1 MKYIK
6 LFSFV
11 LIGFLMAECQPER
24 YEEMKG
30 GFKISLGEDV
40 TVSVRS
46 VPTELGK
53 PATDNFSLKIV
64 KENDGTILYDGAY
77 RSEII
82 PASVGKYTVT
92 AACGE
97 NPVLALDAPYYKGDS
112 TGVEVKEGQTANITL
127 RCKVANALASI
138 AYAEGQQEKF
148 KELFSTYGVEVKVGN
163 NSVNI
168 SDGSK
173 QSAYYQAGS
182 IPTFTFKG
190 VLKDNN
196 QAVSK
201 VIESEK
207 LSAAAFEAGK
217 HCILTLSLKPATS
230 GAVIT
235 VEKVEVESVTITETI
250 PVSWLPAP
258 KISGTGFD
266 DNKTL
271 TVYET
276 GESAHASIDFIV
288 SQSLQDLSFSLD
300 FGDINYQSLNGDY
313 QLSSMT
319 DSEKIALS
327 DVGITIPII
336 GSNNP
341 KLSFSEDF
349 ISHLL
354 AVNSSIV
361 YNRIV
366 IHSVKANDRI
376 NADGSQTYTIA
387 VHKPEFS
394 ISVLPGNV
402 WTKEFTIEEFVVEEG
417 KGSLEKLKG
426 KLVYQYLDNGE
437 WKDCNHQDTRQQIF
451 AEHPGN
457 RSFKVRALYRGALAS
472 NEVDVEMEAPKALP
486 NGNMDA
492 WTSTTRDVKYF
503 WNTYKQPFF
512 QPWDDSVEKWWDT
525 NNIQTMPDRF
535 DIVNSVNF
543 ASFPTTTYLE
553 SEENGQGKSAVLRT
567 INWGRSN
574 SSIASTG
581 DNTRGILYVGTTS
594 DDGSL
599 LEGRPW
605 SSRPTQISFNYK
617 YSSYNNERFG
627 VYVELLDENN
637 TVIATGIYESVQGE
651 SKTEFT
657 SQVIDIEYTYLESK
671 PSIIKIQFCSVARN
685 DEPSVQKNISVNV
698 PEGSSNYYNIHG
710 GSVLTIDDITLI
722 YDK

>member
-6 LFSFV
+6 LFFFV

-40 TVSVRS
+40 TVSIRS
-46 VPTELGK
+46 VPTELEK

-163 NSVNI
+163 SSVNI

-207 LSAAAFEAGK
+207 LSAAAFGTGK
-217 HCILTLSLKPATS
+217 HCILTLSLKPSTS

-276 GESAHASIDFIV
+276 GESTYASIDFIV

-341 KLSFSEDF
+341 KLSFSEEF

-354 AVNSSIV
+354 AENSSIV
-361 YNRIV
+361 NNRIV
-366 IHSVKANDRI
+366 IHSVKANNRI
-376 NADGSQTYTIA
+376 NADGAQTYTIA

-417 KGSLEKLKG
+417 KGNLEKLKE

-451 AEHPGN
+451 AEHPEN

-472 NEVDVEMEAPKALP
+472 NEVAVEMEDPKALP

-492 WTSTTRDVKYF
+492 WTSTTRTTIYDYWFGETKYERPYYLP
-503 WNTYKQPFF
+503 WNL
-512 QPWDDSVEKWWDT
+512 SEKVTQWWDS
-525 NNIQTMPDRF
+525 NNNVTIKS
-535 DIVNSVNF
+535 SVGTPGYIDYK
-543 ASFPTTTYLE
+543 SFPTTSYTE
-553 SEENGQGKSAVLRT
+553 AGVGGKAAVIRSVAVNDGNSEVMG
-567 INWGRSN
+567 
-574 SSIASTG
+574 TG
-581 DNTRGILYVGTTS
+581 ANQGILYAGTTS
-594 DDGSL
+594 DDGTMV
-599 LEGRPW
+599 EGRDWP
-605 SSRPTQISFNYK
+605 SRPSRLTFMYQYE
-617 YSSYNNERFG
+617 SYDDEHFG
-627 VYVELLDENN
+627 VYIQILSEDG
-637 TVIATGIYESVQGE
+637 TVIATGEYLSERATVSAYQQASTELTYSNESLKASKIKLRFVSVADGE
-651 SKTEFT
+651 SISTRKE
-657 SQVIDIEYTYLESK
+657 DISIPAGSYTIY
-671 PSIIKIQFCSVARN
+671 
-685 DEPSVQKNISVNV
+685 
-698 PEGSSNYYNIHG
+698 G

>member
-6 LFSFV
+6 LFFFV
-11 LIGFLMAECQPER
+11 LIGFLMAECQSER

-82 PASVGKYTVT
+82 PASVGTYTVT

-207 LSAAAFEAGK
+207 LSAAAFGAGK

-258 KISGTGFD
+258 KICGFNNGQNSITYIETDNALSAKLGFTGSSPIQDVEFSFD
-266 DNKTL
+266 FQDLQEKYQVLNNKTFL
-271 TVYET
+271 LSQLSEEDRRLFNV
-276 GESAHASIDFIV
+276 ASIILPNLDGTASGQFDFTAMT
-288 SQSLQDLSFSLD
+288 SGLQTLAGGMD
-300 FGDINYQSLNGDY
+300 
-313 QLSSMT
+313 
-319 DSEKIALS
+319 
-327 DVGITIPII
+327 
-336 GSNNP
+336 
-341 KLSFSEDF
+341 
-349 ISHLL
+349 
-354 AVNSSIV
+354 AVNTI
-361 YNRIV
+361 NLR
-366 IHSVKANDRI
+366 VKANDRWSSEVPTAYQI
-376 NADGSQTYTIA
+376 VTT
-387 VHKPEFS
+387 KPIFQVS
-394 ISVLPGNV
+394 AYPGNI
-402 WTKEFTIEEFVVEEG
+402 WTKEFTMNALMEEQVLS
-417 KGSLEKLKG
+417 GSYSIINSNII
-426 KLVYQYLDNGE
+426 YQYSTENNGKWMDLNE
-437 WKDCNHQDTRQQIF
+437 DLCQKNLV
-451 AEHPGN
+451 PGTTYYI
-457 RSFKVRALYRGALAS
+457 RGLYRKEIASEVAEIKTYPLINLENGGLEVYTKEGEDGKIFDNYGARFYWDGWANL
-472 NEVDVEMEAPKALP
+472 NELTCDECPWAAYAYNTRSGTRPVSGSDAY
-486 NGNMDA
+486 NGTSA
-492 WTSTTRDVKYF
+492 WIATIGWGYGSTIGGT
-503 WNTYKQPFF
+503 
-512 QPWDDSVEKWWDT
+512 
-525 NNIQTMPDRF
+525 NIQTPGELFLGTLTNVDHGE
-535 DIVNSVNF
+535 DTATKQYGI
-543 ASFPTTTYLE
+543 TYE
-553 SEENGQGKSAVLRT
+553 
-567 INWGRSN
+567 
-574 SSIASTG
+574 
-581 DNTRGILYVGTTS
+581 
-594 DDGSL
+594 
-599 LEGRPW
+599 
-605 SSRPTQISFNYK
+605 SRPTGISFWYK
-617 YSSYNNERFG
+617 YMPYDGDRTDIYVQILHDDIILGDAQLQNAERVDSYTLGTLHINYRQEADKLILSPNKLILVFKSGSNNS
-627 VYVELLDENN
+627 VYN
-637 TVIATGIYESVQGE
+637 Y
-651 SKTEFT
+651 
-657 SQVIDIEYTYLESK
+657 
-671 PSIIKIQFCSVARN
+671 
-685 DEPSVQKNISVNV
+685 
-698 PEGSSNYYNIHG
+698 GSSGRNNVRFV
-710 GSVLTIDDITLI
+710 GSELYIDDITLI